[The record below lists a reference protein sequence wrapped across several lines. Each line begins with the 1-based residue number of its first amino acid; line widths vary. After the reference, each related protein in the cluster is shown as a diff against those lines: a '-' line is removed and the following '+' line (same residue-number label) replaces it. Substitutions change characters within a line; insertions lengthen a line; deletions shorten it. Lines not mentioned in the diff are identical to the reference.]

1 MIVVVMKTFLI
12 TGGGSGIGLA
22 TARVLVE
29 EGARVV
35 VAGRSAERL
44 ALARK
49 EIGVETVVADVA
61 RVADVE
67 ALMARVGE
75 VDGVFA
81 NAGVGVFAPFG
92 TVTEEDVDRVLATNF
107 KGVYFTVQRARLKPG
122 ASVVINASW
131 TVHRGMAGASL
142 YTASKAAVHSL
153 ARTLGA
159 ELPGIRVNTVSPG
172 YIATDMFRDNVA
184 DDEPFRRQVAMGRLG
199 EPSDVAHVV
208 AFLLSERAGYVSA
221 QDFVIDGGLVGAIP
235 A

>member
-1 MIVVVMKTFLI
+1 MKTFLI

-35 VAGRSAERL
+35 VTGRSEERL

-49 EIGVETVVADVA
+49 ELGVETVVADVSKL
-61 RVADVE
+61 ADVE
-67 ALMARVGE
+67 ALMEQAGE
-75 VDGVFA
+75 VDGIFA
-81 NAGVGVFAPFG
+81 NAGVGVFTEFG

-131 TVHRGMAGASL
+131 TVHRGFPGASL

-153 ARTLGA
+153 ARTLAA
-159 ELPGIRVNTVSPG
+159 ELSDGVRVNTVSPG
-172 YIATDMFRDNVA
+172 YIATDMFRSNV
-184 DDEPFRRQVAMGRLG
+184 DDAEPFRRQVPMGRLG
-199 EPSDVAHVV
+199 EPEDVAHVV
-208 AFLLSERAGYVSA
+208 AFLLSDRAGYVTG
-221 QDFVIDGGLVGAIP
+221 QDFVVDGGLVGAIP

>member
-1 MIVVVMKTFLI
+1 MKKFLI

-35 VAGRSAERL
+35 VAGRSQERL
-44 ALARK
+44 ALAR
-49 EIGVETVVADVA
+49 EQLGVETVVADVSKP
-61 RVADVE
+61 ADVE
-67 ALMARVGE
+67 ALMDQAGE
-75 VDGVFA
+75 IDGLFA
-81 NAGVGVFAPFG
+81 NAGIGVFTEFG
-92 TVTEEDVDRVLATNF
+92 KITEEDVDRVLATNF

-131 TVHRGMAGASL
+131 TVHRGLVGASL

-159 ELPGIRVNTVSPG
+159 EMPGVRVNTVSPG
-172 YIATDMFRDNVA
+172 FIATDMFTGNVV
-184 DDEPFRRQVAMGRLG
+184 DDEPYRRQVVMGRLG
-199 EPSDVAHVV
+199 EPEDVAHVV
-208 AFLLSERAGYVSA
+208 SFLLSDRAGYVTG
-221 QDFVIDGGLVGAIP
+221 QDFVVDGGLVGAIP

>member
-1 MIVVVMKTFLI
+1 MKTFLI

-22 TARVLVE
+22 TAKVLVE

-35 VAGRSAERL
+35 VTGRSEERL

-49 EIGVETVVADVA
+49 ELGVEAVAADVS
-61 RVADVE
+61 RVAEVE
-67 ALMARVGE
+67 ALMERVGE
-75 VDGVFA
+75 IDGVFA
-81 NAGVGVFAPFG
+81 NAGVGVFREFG
-92 TVTEEDVDRVLATNF
+92 TVTEEVVDEVLATNF

-131 TVHRGMAGASL
+131 TVHRGLVGASL

-184 DDEPFRRQVAMGRLG
+184 DDEPYRRQVPMGRLG
-199 EPSDVAHVV
+199 TPEDVAHVV
-208 AFLLSERAGYVSA
+208 AFLLSGRAGYVTG
-221 QDFVIDGGLVGAIP
+221 QDFVVDGGLVGAVP

>member
-1 MIVVVMKTFLI
+1 MKTFLI

-35 VAGRSAERL
+35 VAGRNAERL

-49 EIGVETVVADVA
+49 EIGVETVVADVSK
-61 RVADVE
+61 VADVE
-67 ALMARVGE
+67 ALMEAVGE

-81 NAGVGVFAPFG
+81 NAGVGVFTEFG
-92 TVTEEDVDRVLATNF
+92 KVTEEDVDRVLATNF

-122 ASVVINASW
+122 ASVVLNASW
-131 TVHRGMAGASL
+131 TVHRGFPGASL

-153 ARTLGA
+153 ARTLTA
-159 ELPGIRVNTVSPG
+159 EMPHVRVNTVSPG
-172 YIATDMFRDNVA
+172 YIATDMFRENVD

-199 EPSDVAHVV
+199 EPEDVAHVV
-208 AFLLSERAGYVSA
+208 AFLLSERAAYVTG
-221 QDFVIDGGLVGAIP
+221 QDFVVDGGLVGAIP

>member
-1 MIVVVMKTFLI
+1 MKTFLI

-22 TARVLVE
+22 TARVLVD

-35 VAGRSAERL
+35 LAGRSQERL

-49 EIGVETVVADVA
+49 ELGVETVAADVS
-61 RVADVE
+61 RLADVE
-67 ALMARVGE
+67 ALTEQVGE

-81 NAGVGVFAPFG
+81 NAGVGVFREFG
-92 TVTEEDVDRVLATNF
+92 KVAEDDVDQVLATNF

-131 TVHRGMAGASL
+131 TVHRGLAGASL

-159 ELPGIRVNTVSPG
+159 EMPGIRVNTVSPG
-172 YIATDMFRDNVA
+172 YIATDMFRDNVEDA
-184 DDEPFRRQVAMGRLG
+184 EPFRRQVPMGRLG
-199 EPSDVAHVV
+199 EPEDVAHVV
-208 AFLLSERAGYVSA
+208 AFLLSDRAAYVTG
-221 QDFVIDGGLVGAIP
+221 QDFVVDGGLVGAIP

>member
-1 MIVVVMKTFLI
+1 MKTFLI

-22 TARVLVE
+22 TARVLVD

-35 VAGRSAERL
+35 LAGRSEERL

-49 EIGVETVVADVA
+49 ELGVETVAADVSK
-61 RVADVE
+61 VAEVE
-67 ALMARVGE
+67 ALAERVGE

-81 NAGVGVFAPFG
+81 NAGIGVFREFG
-92 TVTEEDVDRVLATNF
+92 KITEEDVDHVLATNF

-122 ASVVINASW
+122 ASVVLNASW
-131 TVHRGMAGASL
+131 TVHRGFAGASL

-159 ELPGIRVNTVSPG
+159 EMPGVRVNTVSPG
-172 YIATDMFRDNVA
+172 YIETDMFRENVE
-184 DDEPFRRQVAMGRLG
+184 DGEPLRRQVPMGRLG
-199 EPSDVAHVV
+199 VPEDVAHMV
-208 AFLLSERAGYVSA
+208 AFLLSDRAAYVTG
-221 QDFVIDGGLVGAIP
+221 QDFVVDGGLVGAIP

>member
-1 MIVVVMKTFLI
+1 MKTFLI

-35 VAGRSAERL
+35 VTGRSEERL
-44 ALARK
+44 AAAR
-49 EIGVETVVADVA
+49 EELGVETVVADVSKLS
-61 RVADVE
+61 DVE
-67 ALMARVGE
+67 ALMDRVGE
-75 VDGVFA
+75 IDGLFA
-81 NAGVGVFAPFG
+81 NAGIGVFTEFEK
-92 TVTEEDVDRVLATNF
+92 VTEEDVDRVLATNF

-131 TVHRGMAGASL
+131 TVHRGLVGASL

-159 ELPGIRVNTVSPG
+159 EMPGVRVNTVSPG
-172 YIATDMFRDNVA
+172 FIATDMFKDNVV
-184 DDEPFRRQVAMGRLG
+184 DDEPYRRQVVMGRLG
-199 EPSDVAHVV
+199 EPEDVAHVV
-208 AFLLSERAGYVSA
+208 SFLLSDRAGYVTG
-221 QDFVIDGGLVGAIP
+221 QDFVVDGGLVGAIP

>member
-1 MIVVVMKTFLI
+1 VKTFLI

-35 VAGRSAERL
+35 VAGRSPERL
-44 ALARK
+44 AVARQ
-49 EIGVETVVADVA
+49 ELGVETVVADVSK
-61 RVADVE
+61 VADVE
-67 ALMARVGE
+67 ALMDQAGE

-81 NAGVGVFAPFG
+81 NAGIGVFREFG
-92 TVTEEDVDRVLATNF
+92 KVTEEDVDGVLATNF

-131 TVHRGMAGASL
+131 TVHRGLVGASL

-159 ELPGIRVNTVSPG
+159 ELPEVRVNTVSPG
-172 YIATDMFRDNVA
+172 YIATDMFRDNVV
-184 DDEPFRRQVAMGRLG
+184 DDEPYRRQVAMGRLG
-199 EPSDVAHVV
+199 EPEDVAHVV
-208 AFLLSERAGYVSA
+208 AFLLSERAGYVTG
-221 QDFVIDGGLVGAIP
+221 QDFVVDGGLVGAIP

>member
-1 MIVVVMKTFLI
+1 MKTFLI

-35 VAGRSAERL
+35 VTGRNEERL

-49 EIGVETVVADVA
+49 ELGVETVVADVSKL
-61 RVADVE
+61 ADVE
-67 ALMARVGE
+67 ALMEQVGE
-75 VDGVFA
+75 VDGIFA
-81 NAGVGVFAPFG
+81 NAGVGVFTEFA

-131 TVHRGMAGASL
+131 TVHRGFPGASL

-153 ARTLGA
+153 ARTLAA
-159 ELPGIRVNTVSPG
+159 ELSDGVRVNTVSPG
-172 YIATDMFRDNVA
+172 YIATDMFRSNV
-184 DDEPFRRQVAMGRLG
+184 DDAEPFRRQVPMGRLG
-199 EPSDVAHVV
+199 EPEDVAHVV
-208 AFLLSERAGYVSA
+208 AFLLSDRAGYVTG
-221 QDFVIDGGLVGAIP
+221 QDFVVDGGLVGAIP

>member
-1 MIVVVMKTFLI
+1 MKTFLI

-35 VAGRSAERL
+35 VTGRNEERL

-49 EIGVETVVADVA
+49 ELGVETVVADVSKL
-61 RVADVE
+61 ADVE
-67 ALMARVGE
+67 ALMEQVGE
-75 VDGVFA
+75 VDGIFA
-81 NAGVGVFAPFG
+81 NAGVGVFTEFG

-131 TVHRGMAGASL
+131 TVHRGFPGASL

-153 ARTLGA
+153 ARTLAA
-159 ELPGIRVNTVSPG
+159 EMSDGVRVNTVSPG
-172 YIATDMFRDNVA
+172 YIATDMFRSNV
-184 DDEPFRRQVAMGRLG
+184 DDAEPFRRQVPMGRLG
-199 EPSDVAHVV
+199 EPEDVAHVV
-208 AFLLSERAGYVSA
+208 AFLLSDRAGYVTG
-221 QDFVIDGGLVGAIP
+221 QDFVVDGGLVGAIP

>member
-1 MIVVVMKTFLI
+1 MKTFLI

-35 VAGRSAERL
+35 VTGRNEERL

-49 EIGVETVVADVA
+49 ELGVETVVADVSKL
-61 RVADVE
+61 ADVE
-67 ALMARVGE
+67 ALMEQVGE
-75 VDGVFA
+75 VDGIFA
-81 NAGVGVFAPFG
+81 NAGVGVFTEFG

-131 TVHRGMAGASL
+131 TVHRGFPGASL

-153 ARTLGA
+153 ARTLAA
-159 ELPGIRVNTVSPG
+159 ELSDGVRVNTVSPG
-172 YIATDMFRDNVA
+172 YIATDMFRSNV
-184 DDEPFRRQVAMGRLG
+184 DDAEPFRRQVPMGRLG
-199 EPSDVAHVV
+199 EPEDVAHVV
-208 AFLLSERAGYVSA
+208 AFLLSDRAGYVTG
-221 QDFVIDGGLVGAIP
+221 QDFVVDGGLVGAIP

>member
-1 MIVVVMKTFLI
+1 LIVVVMKTFLI

-184 DDEPFRRQVAMGRLG
+184 DDEPFRR
-199 EPSDVAHVV
+199 
-208 AFLLSERAGYVSA
+208 
-221 QDFVIDGGLVGAIP
+221 
-235 A
+235 

>member
-1 MIVVVMKTFLI
+1 MKTFLI

-35 VAGRSAERL
+35 VTGRSEERL
-44 ALARK
+44 ALVRK
-49 EIGVETVVADVA
+49 ELGVEAVAVAADVS

-67 ALMARVGE
+67 ALMEQVGE

-81 NAGVGVFAPFG
+81 NAGVGVFTEFA

-107 KGVYFTVQRARLKPG
+107 KGVYFTVQRARLRAG

-131 TVHRGMAGASL
+131 TVHRGFAGASL

-159 ELPGIRVNTVSPG
+159 ELPGVRVNTVSPG
-172 YIATDMFRDNVA
+172 YIATDMFRSNVV
-184 DDEPFRRQVAMGRLG
+184 DDEPFRRQVPMGRLG
-199 EPSDVAHVV
+199 TPEDVAHVV
-208 AFLLSERAGYVSA
+208 AFLLSERAGYVTG
-221 QDFVIDGGLVGAIP
+221 QDFVVDGGLVGAIP

>member
-1 MIVVVMKTFLI
+1 MKTFLI

-35 VAGRSAERL
+35 VTGRSEERL

-49 EIGVETVVADVA
+49 ELGVETVVADVSKL
-61 RVADVE
+61 ADVE
-67 ALMARVGE
+67 ALMEQVGE
-75 VDGVFA
+75 VDGIFA
-81 NAGVGVFAPFG
+81 NAGVGVFTEFG

-131 TVHRGMAGASL
+131 TVHRGFPGASL

-153 ARTLGA
+153 ARTLAA
-159 ELPGIRVNTVSPG
+159 ELSDGVRVNTVSPG
-172 YIATDMFRDNVA
+172 YIATDMFRSNV
-184 DDEPFRRQVAMGRLG
+184 DDAEPFRRQVPMGRLG
-199 EPSDVAHVV
+199 EPEDVAHVV
-208 AFLLSERAGYVSA
+208 AFLLSDRAGYVTG
-221 QDFVIDGGLVGAIP
+221 QDFVVDGGLVGAIP

>member
-1 MIVVVMKTFLI
+1 MKTFLI

-35 VAGRSAERL
+35 LAGRSEERL

-49 EIGVETVVADVA
+49 ELGVETVAADVS
-61 RVADVE
+61 RLADVE
-67 ALMARVGE
+67 ALAERVGE

-81 NAGVGVFAPFG
+81 NAGIGVFTEFG
-92 TVTEEDVDRVLATNF
+92 KVTEEDVDRVLATNF

-131 TVHRGMAGASL
+131 TVHRGLPGASL

-159 ELPGIRVNTVSPG
+159 EMPGVRVNTVSPG
-172 YIATDMFRDNVA
+172 YIATDMFRENVQ
-184 DDEPFRRQVAMGRLG
+184 DDEAYRRQVPMGRLG
-199 EPSDVAHVV
+199 VPQDVAHVV
-208 AFLLSERAGYVSA
+208 AFLLSDRAAYVTG
-221 QDFVIDGGLVGAIP
+221 QDFVVDGGLVGAIP

>member
-1 MIVVVMKTFLI
+1 MKTFLI

-35 VAGRSAERL
+35 LAGRSEERL

-49 EIGVETVVADVA
+49 ELGVETVAADVS
-61 RVADVE
+61 RLADVE
-67 ALMARVGE
+67 ALTERAGE

-81 NAGVGVFAPFG
+81 NAGIGVFTEFG

-131 TVHRGMAGASL
+131 TVHRGLAGASL

-159 ELPGIRVNTVSPG
+159 EMPGIRVNTVSPG
-172 YIATDMFRDNVA
+172 YIATDMFRDNVE
-184 DDEPFRRQVAMGRLG
+184 DDEPFRRQVPMGRLG
-199 EPSDVAHVV
+199 VPEDVAHVV
-208 AFLLSERAGYVSA
+208 AFLLSDGAAYVTG
-221 QDFVIDGGLVGAIP
+221 QDFVVDGGLVGAIP

>member
-1 MIVVVMKTFLI
+1 MKTFLI

-35 VAGRSAERL
+35 VTGRSQDRL
-44 ALARK
+44 ALAHK
-49 EIGVETVVADVA
+49 ELGVETVPADVS
-61 RVADVE
+61 RLADVE
-67 ALMARVGE
+67 ALMEQVGE

-81 NAGVGVFAPFG
+81 NAGVGAFNRFG
-92 TVTEEDVDRVLATNF
+92 EITEEDVDQVLATNF
-107 KGVYFTVQRARLKPG
+107 KGAFFTVQRARLKPG

-131 TVHRGMAGASL
+131 TVHRGFSGASL

-159 ELPGIRVNTVSPG
+159 ELPHVRVNTVSPG
-172 YIATDMFRDNVA
+172 YIATDMFRSAVD
-184 DDEPFRRQVAMGRLG
+184 DDEPFRAQVPMGRLG
-199 EPSDVAHVV
+199 TPEDVAHVV
-208 AFLLSERAGYVSA
+208 AFLLSDRAAYVTG
-221 QDFVIDGGLVGAIP
+221 QDFVVDGGLVGAIP